1 MKSCTQCV
9 LPETVESL
17 TFDTEGVCSVC
28 RQHEYKHEKVDWTDR
43 IGQFDLILDAMR
55 GKADYD
61 CIVPFSGGKDSTFT
75 LWYLVTQKKLK
86 CLAVRFDH
94 GFFREQV
101 EENCIRTFRLLGV
114 DAIRF
119 TPNWQVVRKLMF
131 EALRRRGDFCWHCH
145 TGVYAYPMWVALEK
159 QVPLVIW
166 GEPDSEYQSFY
177 SYEEVMEHDE
187 RHFNRQINL
196 GINAED
202 MLGMLDNTISDYPV
216 TESDLKPFSFPP
228 QAKLRKLG
236 LRSIYLGNYHPWD
249 VREQAAVIKRE
260 LGWKGDEVEGVPPE
274 YDYEKIECMM
284 QGVRDYIKF
293 LKRGYGRTAHLTTLD
308 IRNGRMDR
316 ETAAEMVRKFDGKRP
331 HSVDVF
337 LEILGVDEET
347 FMSLIE
353 PNVVAPHVIPSAEEM
368 RQRMPNKPVSDFDR
382 WPRIFGNPEKDV
394 PAGE

>member
-1 MKSCTQCV
+1 MLAANLIENSDIEK
-9 LPETVESL
+9 L
-17 TFDTEGVCSVC
+17 VC
-28 RQHEYKHEKVDWTDR
+28 
-43 IGQFDLILDAMR
+43 
-55 GKADYD
+55 
-61 CIVPFSGGKDSTFT
+61 
-75 LWYLVTQKKLK
+75 
-86 CLAVRFDH
+86 
-94 GFFREQV
+94 
-101 EENCIRTFRLLGV
+101 
-114 DAIRF
+114 
-119 TPNWQVVRKLMF
+119 
-131 EALRRRGDFCWHCH
+131 DF
-145 TGVYAYPMWVALEK
+145 L
-159 QVPLVIW
+159 
-166 GEPDSEYQSFY
+166 
-177 SYEEVMEHDE
+177 
-187 RHFNRQINL
+187 
-196 GINAED
+196 
-202 MLGMLDNTISDYPV
+202 
-216 TESDLKPFSFPP
+216 
-228 QAKLRKLG
+228 
-236 LRSIYLGNYHPWD
+236 
-249 VREQAAVIKRE
+249 
-260 LGWKGDEVEGVPPE
+260 PE